1 MSDFDLLLCLYN
13 FTWIF
18 ISYFIYLFKIV
29 IYIICRYYY
38 DNTSVNFCAT
48 SIKMIKFKG
57 SFNVCESNIEQ
68 FSLFCF
74 PSHCIKL
81 LHWRL
86 EAVDGNIDM
95 LSIYISSS
103 LRDRNVLS
111 RKVLK
116 VNNVYVS
123 QWKKAKYM
131 LQKDWCF
138 DVLEVVVWSQK

>member
-38 DNTSVNFCAT
+38 DKYFCKFLCHLNKNDQVQRIFQCLW
-48 SIKMIKFKG
+48 IKYWTIFLVLLSK
-57 SFNVCESNIEQ
+57 
-68 FSLFCF
+68 
-74 PSHCIKL
+74 P

-86 EAVDGNIDM
+86 EEVAGNIDM

-103 LRDRNVLS
+103 LRDRNLLS

-138 DVLEVVVWSQK
+138 DVLEVVVRSQK